1 MKVDNKNQHQE
12 TLEEMLPSAVM
23 SGMFWTGRLSCF
35 EELFYNLHTLLS
47 RLPVARMASDS
58 FEAKA
63 IASSSCLDSAH
74 HLFRAPRVS
83 QIDCEDLD
91 EGLVS
96 ILGEKVLRSLGNFR
110 VG

>member
-23 SGMFWTGRLSCF
+23 SGMFWTGRLSCC
-35 EELFYNLHTLLS
+35 YNLHTLLS